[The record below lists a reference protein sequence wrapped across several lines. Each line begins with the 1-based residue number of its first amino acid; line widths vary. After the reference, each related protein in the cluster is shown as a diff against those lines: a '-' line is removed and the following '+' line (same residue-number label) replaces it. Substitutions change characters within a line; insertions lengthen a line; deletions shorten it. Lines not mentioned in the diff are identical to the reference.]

1 MVSELCLGCMTF
13 GRELDEEGS
22 RGIIA
27 RYLEAGGNFIDTADV
42 YETGASEEITDLSQ
56 SVVDLKLRA
65 LMCVSLSV
73 KNRILGVIYVDSRVA
88 SRTFKRSDL
97 KFFDALAG
105 SMAITLEN
113 ARLVAEYV
121 EAERLKESLEIARNI
136 QTGLLPKDP
145 GVLKGFDIAGKL
157 QPIEATAGDY
167 YDFIPLPPNRLVIV
181 AGDVTGHGVGPA
193 LLIGLIWDSFLVSQG
208 LTKYQHGQLL
218 PGLAPHWIIALW
230 ALFATTLNLSLRW
243 LRSSLWVAALFGA
256 IGGPMAYL
264 AGSKLGSVT
273 FSSTSTAMLALAAGW
288 AIFTPLL
295 VSLAVRL
302 DGFAY
307 QAGMRQGT

>member
-1 MVSELCLGCMTF
+1 MISLSDKVINFIVFQVVWLASVLAGGSAWHWLATLLILTAVTWQWSRADYP
-13 GRELDEEGS
+13 GRE
-22 RGIIA
+22 
-27 RYLEAGGNFIDTADV
+27 
-42 YETGASEEITDLSQ
+42 
-56 SVVDLKLRA
+56 
-65 LMCVSLSV
+65 M
-73 KNRILGVIYVDSRVA
+73 ILV
-88 SRTFKRSDL
+88 
-97 KFFDALAG
+97 
-105 SMAITLEN
+105 
-113 ARLVAEYV
+113 
-121 EAERLKESLEIARNI
+121 
-136 QTGLLPKDP
+136 GL
-145 GVLKGFDIAGKL
+145 
-157 QPIEATAGDY
+157 
-167 YDFIPLPPNRLVIV
+167 
-181 AGDVTGHGVGPA
+181 A